1 MFKGQRV
8 NGSDYWMNVLC
19 TSDQLSYGHLLLV
32 EDSSKLILPAC
43 ILVSIPN
50 REQQQCCVSY
60 SQCLQVPGKKLSDL
74 QKRASCPSSFSWLL
88 GQSVLQRCCKSSRQV
103 VFSFFSDLLIFTY
116 AYMSSVFRLKQYW
129 AKDLQKTT
137 SFPANGTLEWVNFQ
151 WSFPWLGSKSSASC
165 RGSGMFLWSRTALRI
180 FVESFT
186 LFILFQSARRSRETL
201 LQERAI
207 SNPSSL

>member
-1 MFKGQRV
+1 M
-8 NGSDYWMNVLC
+8 
-19 TSDQLSYGHLLLV
+19 
-32 EDSSKLILPAC
+32 
-43 ILVSIPN
+43 
-50 REQQQCCVSY
+50 REQQQRCVSY

-74 QKRASCPSSFSWLL
+74 QKKASCPSSFSWLL

-103 VFSFFSDLLIFTY
+103 VFSFFLIYWFLHMLTCLQY
-116 AYMSSVFRLKQYW
+116 LDWSSIG

-151 WSFPWLGSKSSASC
+151 WSFPRLGFKSSASC
-165 RGSGMFLWSRTALRI
+165 RGSGTFLWSRTALGI

-207 SNPSSL
+207 SNPSSLWHAVSIPFGRKWWASWTRPPCLSWITRSPGACL